1 MSLIETKKELIFSL
15 PNGIEVKINKD
26 EIKEIKEDYPPK
38 ELCDLIYKLYKK
50 GVIIAGT
57 TLDGKVSF
65 YGIREGEK
73 CKRIEL
79 KNGRVI
85 YIST

>member
-1 MSLIETKKELIFSL
+1 MTLRETEKELVILL
-15 PNGIEVKINKD
+15 PNGLEVKISKTD
-26 EIKEIKEDYPPK
+26 IKEVREEYPPK
-38 ELCDLIYKLYKK
+38 DLCELIYKLYRK

-57 TLDGKVSF
+57 TLDGKIS
-65 YGIREGEK
+65 YYNIKEGEK

-85 YIST
+85 YVSE